1 MSPADNLPD
10 GPPDEEKSHDPSQLD
25 VVEEKYLQE
34 KIRKKHSFLNSIVI
48 ASITLGMVTAFSIA
62 IVSNLN
68 GNTAHRG
75 RLVEYGVK

>member
-1 MSPADNLPD
+1 MSPADKLPD
-10 GPPDEEKSHDPSQLD
+10 VPFDEEKSHDPSQLD

-62 IVSNLN
+62 IASNLK

-75 RLVEYGVK
+75 RLIEYGVK